1 MVFKMVTALIMAGG
15 KGTRMELGMEKPLV
29 EINGKPMIQY
39 VIDALK
45 SSKVDEIIVATSKNT
60 PRTDEFLK
68 KQKIKTIMTPGKD
81 YVHDLGFIL
90 SNFKLDDSLL
100 TITADLPLIRSDII
114 DHVLEKYEK
123 SSKPAMSVVVP
134 LHIFEKYSLKPTIMF
149 ENLVPSGLNILRS
162 INKTQDEEVLIVS
175 KIELALNINT
185 CEDIIL
191 LKKLLGDDDERRK
204 KTYKRGRESLE
215 RN

>member
-1 MVFKMVTALIMAGG
+1 MITALIMAGG
-15 KGTRMELGMEKPLV
+15 KGTRMELGVEKPLV
-29 EINGKPMIQY
+29 EVNGKPMIQY
-39 VIDALK
+39 VIDALEN
-45 SSKVDEIIVATSKNT
+45 SGKVNEIIVATSKNT
-60 PRTDEFLK
+60 PETKQFLK
-68 KQKIKTIMTPGKD
+68 KQGIKTIMTSGKD

-90 SNFKLDDSLL
+90 SNFRLNDILL

-114 DHVLEKYEK
+114 DQVIIEYEK
-123 SSKPAMSVVVP
+123 SAKPAMSVLVP
-134 LHIFEKYSLKPTIMF
+134 LHVFEKYGLKPTMMF
-149 ENLVPSGLNILRS
+149 EDLVPSGLNILRS
-162 INKTQDEEVLIVS
+162 INKTQDEEVLVFS

-204 KTYKRGRESLE
+204 KTYKRGREDLE